1 MFSLIFE
8 IVSSIFMTRGMY
20 MEGDLVRG
28 TLITGVSAGVTSRT
42 EGLVGK
48 NLQGIMQ
55 EELDEVPLAAM

>member
-1 MFSLIFE
+1 
-8 IVSSIFMTRGMY
+8 MTRGMY